1 MGDCGM
7 MELMVILL
15 WVAMGLG
22 LAARRAP
29 LWTWTLAVAGI
40 IFATQIGV
48 LKGNLREPSFGM
60 LSVCAWVLALVF
72 AALSIPSFRRRIL
85 VTPIYHMIR
94 RGLPRVSNTARQ
106 ALEAGTI
113 GFESELLG
121 GRPNWQELRS
131 IPPITLSHEEMAFFN
146 GPTDALCR
154 MIDDWDIRHNRREIP
169 EAIWSFVKIHGFL
182 GLRISKQ
189 YGGRG
194 FSTQALSLILGK
206 IAARSPDIFSILM
219 IPNSLGLG
227 ELIETYGTDAQK
239 RYYLPRLASGE
250 DIPCLALTG
259 PTSGSD
265 AVTMRD
271 IGTVTRGTHAGADTI
286 GIRASWDKRYIT
298 LAPDATLIGVALQ
311 LFDPENLLG
320 RGDDLGMTVA
330 IVPAHHSGVQVG
342 RRHLP
347 CGAAFSNGPT
357 RGKDVFIPLAW
368 VIGGEAMVGRGW
380 WMITE
385 CLATSRAIAL
395 PGCAAAG
402 AKAMLRVSTAYGRI
416 RRQCGFPIA
425 KMEGLEEPLAR
436 MVETAYVSEACRA
449 VIAAMVD
456 RGEKP
461 SVISAL
467 VKYQT
472 TERLRRSVN
481 DAMDLHG
488 GRAIFDGPTN
498 YIQSIYQMVPA
509 AITIE
514 GANIVTRGLITFT
527 QGALRSHPYL
537 WKEIKACQDENE
549 SHGLAAFEKAFL
561 AHISFSLSNISSA
574 LLHNITG
581 GRFCAVPDKRFDTN
595 RWYRQLSRASRNFA
609 LVADLS
615 VVALA
620 RKIRIKQKLT
630 GRLADALSE
639 LFLLACVLK
648 HYEDDG
654 TLGDDRQFVAF
665 AMQNGLHRFQEAIRG
680 TIENF
685 PIMWLRLLMRVAVFP
700 LGFPYRPARDW
711 LGQKIAGLASEPG
724 ETRDRLTRYIYVSD
738 DPLDPTGLLEVT
750 LEKVI
755 KAEEIQK
762 KVERAARRGLIR
774 RFHGIDWIGD
784 AVSKNII
791 TQQEGNLLRDAET
804 STARVIA
811 VDDFD
816 PDEVRPHYMIAGHN
830 IRAAR
835 EAGGE

>member
-1 MGDCGM
+1 M
-7 MELMVILL
+7 MELMLILL
-15 WVAMGLG
+15 CAAVGLG
-22 LAARRAP
+22 LAVRRAP
-29 LWTWTLAVAGI
+29 LRTWMLAVVGTI
-40 IFATQIGV
+40 LATQIGV
-48 LKGNLREPSFGM
+48 LEGTIRAPSFGM
-60 LSVCAWVLALVF
+60 PSVCAWILAL
-72 AALSIPSFRRRIL
+72 ALGALSIPAFRRRIL
-85 VTPIYHMIR
+85 VTPIYQMIR
-94 RGLPRVSNTARQ
+94 RGLPRVSDTARQ

-121 GRPNWQELRS
+121 GRPNWQDLRS
-131 IPPITLSHEEMAFFN
+131 IPPITLSQEEIAFFN
-146 GPTDALCR
+146 GPADALCR

-169 EAIWSFVKIHGFL
+169 EAIWSFVKTHGFL
-182 GLRISKQ
+182 GLRISKK

-194 FSTQALSLILGK
+194 FSAQALSLILGK
-206 IAARSPDIFSILM
+206 IAARSPDIFGILM

-227 ELIETYGTDAQK
+227 ELIESYGTDVQK
-239 RYYLPRLASGE
+239 RHYLPRLAAGE

-265 AVTMRD
+265 AATMRD
-271 IGTVTRGTHAGADTI
+271 TGTIARGTYAGADAI
-286 GIRASWDKRYIT
+286 GFRASWDKRYIT
-298 LAPDATLIGVALQ
+298 LAPDATLIGIAVH
-311 LFDPENLLG
+311 LFDPDNLLG

-330 IVPAHHSGVQVG
+330 IVPAHHPGVQVG

-368 VIGGEAMVGRGW
+368 VIGGEPMVGRGW
-380 WMITE
+380 WMIAE

-395 PGCAAAG
+395 PACAAAG

-416 RRQCGFPIA
+416 RRQFGFPIA

-488 GRAIFDGPTN
+488 GRAIFDGPAN
-498 YIQSIYQMVPA
+498 YIQSTYQMVPA

-514 GANIVTRGLITFT
+514 GANIVTRGLVTFT
-527 QGALRSHPYL
+527 QGALRAHPYL
-537 WKEIKACQDENE
+537 GKEIKACQDENE
-549 SHGLAAFEKAFL
+549 SRGLAAFEKAFL
-561 AHISFSLSNISSA
+561 DHVSFSLSNVSSA
-574 LLHNITG
+574 LLHNISA
-581 GRFCAVPDKRFDTN
+581 GRFATVPDKTSDTD
-595 RWYRQLSRASRNFA
+595 RWYSQLWRASRNFA
-609 LVADLS
+609 LVADLT

-620 RKIRIKQKLT
+620 RKIRTKQKLT

-648 HYEDDG
+648 RYEDDG
-654 TLGDDRQFVAF
+654 RPGDDRQFVAF
-665 AMQNGLHRFQEAIRG
+665 AMQNGLYRFQEAIRG

-685 PIMWLRLLMRVAVFP
+685 PVAWLRLLMRVAVFP
-700 LGFPYRPARDW
+700 LGFPYRPAPDW
-711 LGQKIAGLASEPG
+711 LGQKIVGLASEPG
-724 ETRDRLTRYIYVSD
+724 ETRDRLTRFLYVSN
-738 DPLDPTGLLEVT
+738 DPLDPAGLLEVT

-755 KAEEIQK
+755 KAEAIQN
-762 KVERAARRGLIR
+762 KVERAARRRLVR

-784 AVSKNII
+784 AISRNII
-791 TQQEGNLLRDAET
+791 TQQEGDLLRDAET
-804 STARVIA
+804 FTERVVA

-816 PDEVRPHYMIAGHN
+816 PDEVRPRYMIAGHN
-830 IRAAR
+830 IRAAADAAR
-835 EAGGE
+835 E